1 MTKQYALRLKTEDKY
16 AKLIGFHGGVT
27 PYVVKRNLGTLCEAT
42 IFTGYQLDAERKGFT
57 TKELIETHLTDF
69 EIIEVN
75 LSVSES
81 EGLVE
86 KGDFVY
92 SRNVN
97 TKEKEYWTV
106 TDVLFDDNVMKY
118 FDEEGYWHEREDVTL
133 ICKAKDRKD
142 I

>member
-1 MTKQYALRLKTEDKY
+1 MTKQYALRLKSEDKY

-27 PYVVKRNLGTLCEAT
+27 PYVAKDNVGTLREAT
-42 IFTGYQLDAERKGFT
+42 IFTEKQLNADRKGLT

-69 EIIEVN
+69 KIIEVN

-86 KGDFVY
+86 QGDFVY

-118 FDEEGYWHEREDVTL
+118 FDEDGYWHQREDITL